1 MNLFDGILVL
11 LMAGSCIYGFYRGLI
26 IQIAGLLTMIVALCA
41 AYLLTDR
48 LAPWLQTHFP
58 VFDEGDQAWLHIV
71 SIDRILY
78 SVLAFILIFLIVK
91 MGLSIVVHILSRF
104 TELPGIRFFNR
115 VGGLLLALLQSF
127 ILSVLLVYLLRTI
140 PTETMQSTIHD
151 SVMAPMIL
159 QVTPDLSEELR
170 NLFLGR

>member
-26 IQIAGLLTMIVALCA
+26 IQIAGLLTTIVALCT
-41 AYLLTDR
+41 AYFETDR

-91 MGLSIVVHILSRF
+91 IALSIVIHILSRL

-151 SVMAPMIL
+151 SVLAPIIL

>member
-26 IQIAGLLTMIVALCA
+26 IQIAGLLTTIVAICA
-41 AYLLTDR
+41 AILWTDR

-58 VFDEGDQAWLHIV
+58 VFDEGDQTWLHIV

-78 SVLAFILIFLIVK
+78 SVLAFILIFLIIK
-91 MGLSIVVHILSRF
+91 IGLSIVINIVSRI

-115 VGGLLLALLQSF
+115 VGGLLLALLQSL
-127 ILSVLLVYLLRTI
+127 ILSILLVYLLRTI
-140 PTETMQSTIHD
+140 PTETMQNTLHD
-151 SVMAPMIL
+151 SVIAPVIL

-170 NLFLGR
+170 DLFLGR